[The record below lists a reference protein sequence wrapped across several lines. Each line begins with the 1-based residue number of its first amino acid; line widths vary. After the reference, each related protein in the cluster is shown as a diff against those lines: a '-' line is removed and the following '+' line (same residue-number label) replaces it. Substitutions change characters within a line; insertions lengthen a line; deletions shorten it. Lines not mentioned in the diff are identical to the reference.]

1 MGQTFAACERGGK
14 ERLVTIRQVF
24 VDVAGMLAAPIRLEI
39 NNYIYLPYW
48 SHDKALLILLTR
60 LRSVRQKFCG
70 VL

>member
-1 MGQTFAACERGGK
+1 MGQTFAACEKGGK
-14 ERLVTIRQVF
+14 GQVF
-24 VDVAGMLAAPIRLEI
+24 VDIAGMLAAPIRLEI